1 MLRHYNNIIRF
12 AHVGLVLAI
21 LLVTGCA
28 ADDELS
34 QTSVTDA
41 TVVADIAFTVSKE
54 ARPTTRMSA
63 AVVQEEGQ
71 RYRGINMRHIVP
83 FAIGSAD
90 KVTSSDMPKAFQ
102 VFGDGE
108 KLVDTRA
115 YYYYD
120 NCNLMSGVNAFLCYG
135 RAPQASTDKHVNGS
149 IVETFPIDMT
159 TKDIRFSL
167 ESISTNTIH
176 PTATALANYMTA
188 IANAK
193 GKDGDDNDV
202 AWKDAPNATLRVMY
216 LNFVNKIEEDSG
228 GEPLPGS
235 ATNIYAYTQ
244 TLKSALN
251 DLTLSDATDIAIRT
265 AIIAVIDTYNNEWNG
280 FPASIGLP
288 DGAAVIRWTG
298 TAFEPQVN
306 TTTLADVNGINRYA
320 YPAEL
325 YYYGN
330 SRIYTSS
337 IDKRKEKY
345 TNREWAAI
353 LGDYEHADGVVSSST
368 TAVAIKEPLQY
379 GVAHVQIILKKTD
392 SSSLT
397 DAEGT
402 AIPVGSETFPLT
414 GVIIG
419 GQLPVSFDFTPTTAY
434 PIYSEADMKFIYDNQ
449 LPTLCLSSSA
459 DATQSQF
466 INTLVL
472 QTYDKK
478 KVPVA
483 LELTNNSGGKFKG
496 LGGDI
501 LNETKFYLVGEIDPD
516 EFKDDPREEIRDRVF
531 TQDYTTTL
539 NMKVT
544 GLEKAYNVVPNL
556 LSPRLEM
563 GIELVPKW
571 VATTPE
577 EVLF

>member
-1 MLRHYNNIIRF
+1 
-12 AHVGLVLAI
+12 
-21 LLVTGCA
+21 
-28 ADDELS
+28 
-34 QTSVTDA
+34 
-41 TVVADIAFTVSKE
+41 
-54 ARPTTRMSA
+54 MSS

-71 RYRGINMRHIVP
+71 AYRGIEMQRIVP
-83 FAIGSAD
+83 FAIASTQ
-90 KVTSSDMPKAFQ
+90 KVTTSDMPKAFQ
-102 VFGDGE
+102 VFGNGD
-108 KLVDTRA
+108 KPVDSRA

-120 NCNLMSGVNAFLCYG
+120 NCTLMSGVNAFLCYG
-135 RAPQASTDKHVNGS
+135 RAPQASGGKHVNGS
-149 IVETFPIDMT
+149 IMETFPADMAP
-159 TKDIRFSL
+159 KNIRFSL
-167 ESISTNTIH
+167 EAITDNNVHT
-176 PTATALANYMTA
+176 TAAALADYMTA

-202 AWKDAPNATLRVMY
+202 AWENAPNATLGVMY
-216 LNFVNKIEEDSG
+216 LNFVNKIEEDGG

-235 ATNIYAYTQ
+235 ATNISTYTQ
-244 TLKSALN
+244 ALKSALN
-251 DLTLSDATDIAIRT
+251 NLTLSDATDIAIRDAIIT
-265 AIIAVIDTYNNEWNG
+265 AINTYDNEWNG

-306 TTTLADVNGINRYA
+306 TTTLADINGIDRYA

-330 SRIYTSS
+330 SRIYTST
-337 IDKRKEKY
+337 IDKRKAQY
-345 TNREWAAI
+345 TDREWAAI
-353 LGDYEHADGVVSSST
+353 LADYEYADGVVSPNT
-368 TAVAIKEPLQY
+368 TSVAIKEPLQY

-392 SSSLT
+392 RSDLT
-397 DAEGT
+397 DAGGT
-402 AIPVGSETFPLT
+402 AIPVGTENFPLT

-419 GQLPVSFDFTPTTAY
+419 GQLPVGFDFTPTTAY
-434 PIYSEADMKFIYDNQ
+434 PAYSEADMKFIYDNQ
-449 LPTLCLSSSA
+449 LSTLCLSSSA
-459 DATQSQF
+459 DAPQP

-483 LELTNNSGGKFKG
+483 LEFTNNSGVKFKG

-501 LNETKFYLVGEIDPD
+501 LNGTKFYLVGEIDPD
-516 EFKDDPREEIRDRVF
+516 EFKEDSRIEIRDRVF

-539 NMKVT
+539 KIKIT

-563 GIELVPKW
+563 GIELIPKW
-571 VATTPE
+571 VATTPD

>member
-1 MLRHYNNIIRF
+1 MLRPYNIIKRY
-12 AHVGLVLAI
+12 ARVGLVIVI
-21 LLVTGCA
+21 LLVTGCY
-28 ADDELS
+28 DYDELT
-34 QTSVTDA
+34 QVLETD
-41 TVVADIAFTVSKE
+41 TVVADVAFTVSKE

-71 RYRGINMRHIVP
+71 AYRGIDMRHIVP
-83 FAIGSAD
+83 FAIASGE
-90 KVTSSDMPKAFQ
+90 KVTTSDMPKAFQ
-102 VFGDGE
+102 VLGDGD
-108 KLVDTRA
+108 KPVDARA

-120 NCNLMSGVNAFLCYG
+120 NCTLMSGVNAFLCYG
-135 RAPQASTDKHVNGS
+135 RAPKASTDKHANGS
-149 IVETFPIDMT
+149 MVETFPADMAP
-159 TKDIRFSL
+159 KNIRFSL
-167 ESISTNTIH
+167 EAITSNGVH
-176 PTATALANYMTA
+176 PTATALADYMTA

-202 AWKDAPNATLRVMY
+202 AWKDAPNATLGVMY
-216 LNFVNKIEEDSG
+216 LNFVNKIEEDGG

-235 ATNIYAYTQ
+235 STNISTYTQ
-244 TLKSALN
+244 ALKSALN
-251 DLTLSDATDIAIRT
+251 GLTLSDATDLAIRT
-265 AIIAVIDTYNNEWNG
+265 AIIAAIDNYDNDNWNG

-306 TTTLADVNGINRYA
+306 TTTLADINGIDRYA

-330 SRIYTSS
+330 SRIYTST
-337 IDKRKEKY
+337 IDKRKAQY
-345 TNREWAAI
+345 TDREWAAI
-353 LGDYEHADGVVSSST
+353 LADYEYADGVVSPNT
-368 TAVAIKEPLQY
+368 TSVAIKEPLQY

-397 DAEGT
+397 DAGGT
-402 AIPVGSETFPLT
+402 AIPVGTENFPLT

-419 GQLPVSFDFTPTTAY
+419 GQLPVGFDFTPTTAY
-434 PIYSEADMKFIYDNQ
+434 PAYSEGDMKFIYDNQ
-449 LPTLCLSSSA
+449 QPILNLSSSA
-459 DATQSQF
+459 DATQL

-472 QTYDKK
+472 QTYDNK

-483 LELTNNSGGKFKG
+483 LEFMNNSGMDFKG
-496 LGGDI
+496 SGGNV
-501 LNETKFYLVGEIDPD
+501 LNGTKFYLVGEIDP
-516 EFKDDPREEIRDRVF
+516 EQFKDDSRTEIRDRVF

-563 GIELVPKW
+563 GVVLTPKW
-571 VATTPE
+571 VATTPD

>member
-1 MLRHYNNIIRF
+1 MYAR
-12 AHVGLVLAI
+12 VGLIFFI
-21 LLVTGCA
+21 LLLTGCA
-28 ADDELS
+28 DDNELS
-34 QTSVTDA
+34 QEAGTDA

-54 ARPTTRMSA
+54 TCPTTRMSA
-63 AVVQEEGQ
+63 AVVQETGQ
-71 RYRGINMRHIVP
+71 AYRGIDMRHIVP

-90 KVTSSDMPKAFQ
+90 KVTASDMPKAFQ
-102 VFGDGE
+102 VFGNGE
-108 KLVDTRA
+108 QPVDSRA

-120 NCNLMSGVNAFLCYG
+120 NCVLMSGVNAFLCYG

-149 IVETFPIDMT
+149 LVETFPADMAPQN
-159 TKDIRFSL
+159 IRFSL

-176 PTATALANYMTA
+176 STATELANYMTT
-188 IANAK
+188 IANAEGNNFK
-193 GKDGDDNDV
+193 
-202 AWKDAPNATLRVMY
+202 WEDAPNGTLRVMY
-216 LNFVNKIEEDSG
+216 LNFINKIEEGSNS
-228 GEPLPGS
+228 GEPLAGS
-235 ATNIYAYTQ
+235 ATNISVYTQ

-251 DLTLSDATDIAIRT
+251 SLTLTDETDIAIRT
-265 AIIAVIDTYNNEWNG
+265 AIITAIDTYDNNWNG

-306 TTTLADVNGINRYA
+306 TTTLADVNGISRYA

-325 YYYGN
+325 YYYAN
-330 SRIYTSS
+330 SRIKTST

-345 TNREWAAI
+345 TDREWSAI
-353 LGDYEHADGVVSSST
+353 LADYEYADGVVSPNT
-368 TAVAIKEPLQY
+368 TSVAIKEPLQY

-392 SSSLT
+392 SSNLK
-397 DAEGT
+397 DAGG
-402 AIPVGSETFPLT
+402 ADIPVGDANFPVT

-419 GQLPVSFDFTPTTAY
+419 GQLPVGFDFTPTTAY

-449 LPTLCLSSSA
+449 LPTLHLSSAA
-459 DATQSQF
+459 DATQH

-472 QTYDKK
+472 PTYDHK
-478 KVPVA
+478 KVPVV
-483 LELTNNSGGKFKG
+483 LELTNNSGVDFKG

-501 LNETKFYLVGEIDPD
+501 LNGTKFYLVGEIDPAVFASD
-516 EFKDDPREEIRDRVF
+516 SRTEIRDRVF

-539 NMKVT
+539 NIKIT

-563 GIELVPKW
+563 GIELTPKW
-571 VATTPE
+571 VGTTPD

>member
-1 MLRHYNNIIRF
+1 MLRPYNMIIRY
-12 AHVGLVLAI
+12 AHVSLISVI
-21 LLVTGCA
+21 LLMTGCA
-28 ADDELS
+28 TDDELPQVS
-34 QTSVTDA
+34 ETDA

-71 RYRGINMRHIVP
+71 AYRGIEMRHIVP
-83 FAIGSAD
+83 FDIASGD
-90 KVTSSDMPKAFQ
+90 KVTATDMPKAFQ
-102 VFGDGE
+102 VYGNGE
-108 KLVDTRA
+108 QPVDSRA

-120 NCNLMSGVNAFLCYG
+120 NCTLMSGVNAFLCYG
-135 RAPQASTDKHVNGS
+135 CALEDLTDKHVNGS

-167 ESISTNTIH
+167 EAIASDVH
-176 PTATALANYMTA
+176 PTATALADYMTN
-188 IANAK
+188 IATAEAN
-193 GKDGDDNDV
+193 GV
-202 AWKDAPNATLRVMY
+202 AWKKATNATLGVMY
-216 LNFVNKIEEDSG
+216 LNFLNKIEEDG
-228 GEPLPGS
+228 DGEPLPGS
-235 ATNIYAYTQ
+235 ATNIKAYTQ
-244 TLKSALN
+244 ALKVALN
-251 DLTLSDATDIAIRT
+251 NLTLTDPTDVAIKA
-265 AIIAVIDTYNNEWNG
+265 AIITEINKYKEDWDN

-298 TAFEPQVN
+298 TAFAPQVN
-306 TTTLADVNGINRYA
+306 TTTLADVNGIDRYA

-353 LGDYEHADGVVSSST
+353 LGDYEHADGGVSSST

-392 SSSLT
+392 SESLN
-397 DAEGT
+397 DAGGT
-402 AIPVGSETFPLT
+402 AIPVETKKFPLT

-419 GQLPVSFDFTPTTAY
+419 GQLPVAFDFTPTTAY

-449 LPTLCLSSSA
+449 LPELYLSSSA
-459 DATQSQF
+459 DAAQS

-472 QTYDKK
+472 QSYDNK

-483 LELTNNSGGKFKG
+483 LEFTNNAVDFKG
-496 LGGDI
+496 LGGII
-501 LNETKFYLVGEIDPD
+501 LKGTKFYLVGEIDPD
-516 EFKDDPREEIRDRVF
+516 NFTYEGTGTTPTETLDRVF

-539 NMKVT
+539 KMKVT

-571 VATTPE
+571 VGTTPE